1 MLNESRR
8 SASANVATIFFNK
21 NQTAFCFGLAAGG
34 CRAAL
39 SEPPIVSPAVI
50 DRELLGEEAAIQVCS
65 ITAGAFSL
73 ICLLSGAHLRSDR

>member
-1 MLNESRR
+1 MNHGGLHLPMLQPFSLTKIKRR
-8 SASANVATIFFNK
+8 
-21 NQTAFCFGLAAGG
+21 G

-73 ICLLSGAHLRSDR
+73 ICLLSGAHLRSGR